1 MILESYEKTFR
12 WVLLR
17 HLDAPDDVKKI
28 HFDLLLEDVKFCR
41 TWRLSEIP
49 YLNGPF
55 VEAIYSSPHKL
66 EWLDVIEKA
75 VSGDRGWAKR
85 IKKGK
90 IFDSLPLV
98 ETSSLNLSATWD
110 DKEVILEI
118 NRNGCRVRSLK
129 N

>member
-1 MILESYEKTFR
+1 MILESNEKTSR

-17 HLDAPDDVKKI
+17 HIDAPDDPTKI
-28 HFDLLLEDVKFCR
+28 HFDLLVEDVKFCR

-49 YLNGPF
+49 DLNGPF

-85 IKKGK
+85 IKKGI
-90 IFDSLPLV
+90 IFDSLALV
-98 ETSSLNLSATWD
+98 DPSSIKLSATWD
-110 DKEVILEI
+110 DKEVMLEI
-118 NRNGCRVRSLK
+118 NRNGCRVSSLK

>member
-1 MILESYEKTFR
+1 MILESDEKPAR

-17 HLDAPDDVKKI
+17 HIDAPDDPKKI

-55 VEAIYSSPHKL
+55 VEAIYSSPHKH

-75 VSGDRGWAKR
+75 VSCDRGWATR
-85 IKKGK
+85 IQKGI
-90 IFDSLPLV
+90 IFDSLPSV
-98 ETSSLNLSATWD
+98 ETSSLKLSATWD
-110 DKEVILEI
+110 DTKVMLEI
-118 NRNGCRVRSLK
+118 NKNGCRVSSLE

>member
-1 MILESYEKTFR
+1 MILESHQKTSR

-17 HLDAPDDVKKI
+17 HIDAPDDPKKI

-41 TWRLSEIP
+41 TWRLSEMP
-49 YLNGPF
+49 CLNGPF
-55 VEAIYSSPHKL
+55 VEAISSPPHKL
-66 EWLDVIEKA
+66 EWLDIFEKA

-85 IKKGK
+85 IKKGL

-98 ETSSLNLSATWD
+98 ETSSLCLSATWD
-110 DKEVILEI
+110 NTEVNLEI

>member
-1 MILESYEKTFR
+1 MIFESDEKTSR

-17 HLDAPDDVKKI
+17 HIDAPDDPKKI
-28 HFDLLLEDVKFCR
+28 HFDLLVEDVKICR

-55 VEAIYSSPHKL
+55 VDAIYSSPHKL
-66 EWLDVIEKA
+66 EWLDVVEKA

-85 IKKGK
+85 IKKGI

-110 DKEVILEI
+110 DRRVMLEI

>member
-1 MILESYEKTFR
+1 MILKIDEKKFR

-17 HLDAPDDVKKI
+17 HIDAPDDLKKI
-28 HFDLLLEDVKFCR
+28 HFDLLLEDLKCCR

-85 IKKGK
+85 IKKGI
-90 IFDSLPLV
+90 IFDSLPLL
-98 ETSSLNLSATWD
+98 ETSSLDLSATWD
-110 DKEVILEI
+110 DQEVILEI
-118 NRNGCRVRSLK
+118 NRNGCRVRSPK